1 MRIMMVLMILLVP
14 LSVEAIT
21 RGEVDTTATNEA
33 NRTYYSAP
41 SGLDLYN
48 NYFHPNYSVSSDC
61 PDHSTLPECNYIDT
75 TTYFPCSWTGAPY
88 CYGGNYMGDACQ
100 NRISSGYAI
109 AHTCH
114 YDYYFPDDINNWAA
128 GIDCAAFVCECLGL
142 GTDISTSDLPSNCQE
157 ITWGELQKG
166 DLIINPGSHVLMFI
180 EWVDQNTGLMKVA
193 ETSGALNEVEI
204 RSVQKSFYESSYTP
218 YKPDCLAG
226 DPAAKV
232 AGFKVEVDG
241 GVVRLKWKTECERDT
256 RCFWIE
262 RALSKEGP
270 WEKVTGEIE
279 AKGTD
284 TEGASYEVVD
294 SGYSDGLVYYRL
306 MEREVGYRVL
316 VDRIEVCRN

>member
-1 MRIMMVLMILLVP
+1 
-14 LSVEAIT
+14 
-21 RGEVDTTATNEA
+21 
-33 NRTYYSAP
+33 
-41 SGLDLYN
+41 
-48 NYFHPNYSVSSDC
+48 
-61 PDHSTLPECNYIDT
+61 
-75 TTYFPCSWTGAPY
+75 
-88 CYGGNYMGDACQ
+88 MGDACQ

-109 AHTCH
+109 GAHACH
-114 YDYYFPDDINNWAA
+114 YDNYYPDDINNWAA
-128 GIDCAAFVCECLGL
+128 GIDCAAFVCKCLGL

-157 ITWGELQKG
+157 ITWDELQKG
-166 DLIINPGSHVLMFI
+166 DLIINPGNHVIMFI
-180 EWVDQNTGLMKVA
+180 SWKDETNGNMEVVEAVNISPNSTHYDKVVKH
-193 ETSGALNEVEI
+193 ELNKSDLEI
-204 RSVQKSFYESSYTP
+204 SYTP
-218 YKPDCLAG
+218 YKPDCIAG

-270 WEKVTGEIE
+270 WEKVTEEIE
-279 AKGTD
+279 AKGSD

-294 SGYSDGLVYYRL
+294 SGYSGGLVYYRL